1 MKWLNIAAFVAALA
15 VPVAANA
22 QPSEQYIPIPSYRV
36 GPYGAG
42 GASFFGGIIDYLNL
56 TNAKGGINGVKI
68 IFDECE
74 TEFNTSRGVEC
85 YERMKSRNG
94 GASLFE
100 TGVTGVAYALLDRLP
115 QDKIPMTTVGYGRSD
130 AMDGRV
136 FPWVFPLVATYWSQ
150 AAAMIQ
156 HLGKEVGGL
165 DKLRGKKI
173 VDLYHDSA
181 YGKESFPVLEHY
193 AKALD
198 FELIKI
204 PVPSP
209 GIEQQSQW
217 VQIRQARPDFVILW
231 GYGAMNAAALKAA
244 ARVGYP
250 REKILGS
257 WWAGTE
263 EDVIAAG
270 DAAKGYQAMS
280 FVSPGNYPM
289 VDEIRNTLYAAGKG
303 NLDRNMH
310 IGGAMHYRGL
320 VIGVLMVEAIR
331 AAQEQFGKGK
341 VMTAEQVRQGY
352 ESLNLDASRQKELG
366 IFGMLPEVKTSC
378 RDHEGSGMAIVQQ
391 WDGSKFVRKGDWILG
406 DRNVVRKLAEESAA
420 QYAAEKKIV
429 PRDCK

>member
-1 MKWLNIAAFVAALA
+1 MKWLKIAALVTALA
-15 VPVAANA
+15 APTWAIAE
-22 QPSEQYIPIPSYRV
+22 PGEQYIPLPSYRV

-42 GASFFGGIIDYLNL
+42 GASFFGGMIDYLNL

-68 IFDECE
+68 LFDECE

-85 YERMKSRNG
+85 YERMKNRNG

-136 FPWVFPLVATYWSQ
+136 FPWVFPLISTYWSQ
-150 AAAMIQ
+150 AAAMVQ
-156 HLGKEVGGL
+156 HLGNEVGGL

-193 AKALD
+193 AKALG

-231 GYGAMNAAALKAA
+231 GYGAMNPAALKAA
-244 ARVGYP
+244 ARVGFP

-270 DAAKGYQAMS
+270 DVAKGYQTMS
-280 FVSPGNYPM
+280 FVAPGSYPM
-289 VDEIRNTLYAAGKG
+289 VDEIRSLYAAGKG

-310 IGGAMHYRGL
+310 VGGAMHYRGL
-320 VIGVLMVEAIR
+320 VIGALMVEAIR
-331 AAQEQFGKGK
+331 TAQERFGKGK
-341 VMTAEQVRQGY
+341 VMTAEQVRWGY
-352 ESLNLDASRQKELG
+352 ENLKLDAARQKELG
-366 IFGMLPEVKTSC
+366 IAGMIPEVKTSC

-391 WDGSKFVRKGDWILG
+391 WDGSKFVRKGDWIRG
-406 DRNVVRKLAEESAA
+406 DRDVVRKIAEESAA
-420 QYAAEKKIV
+420 QYAAEKKIA
-429 PRDCK
+429 PSACN